1 MTFVRMLLCLVC
13 CALAAQTAFADDGM
27 VVVAK
32 GGDKPLLLWDAT
44 PVVTTIVSTKQPRQP
59 ALQDLESRAIQIVG
73 QRVGSLKRAKNV
85 TIRLIYQKT
94 GAVSPVY
101 GTATFEGIERLFE
114 LTVVADDARAHAK
127 QLADALEH
135 GTVPRGVS
143 VNVTGKLPPP

>member
-1 MTFVRMLLCLVC
+1 MMFFRTIVCVLCCLFAGQA
-13 CALAAQTAFADDGM
+13 ALADDGM

-44 PVVTTIVSTKQPRQP
+44 PVVTTIVSTKQPRAA
-59 ALQDLESRAIQIVG
+59 ALQDLESRAMQILG
-73 QRVGSLKRAKNV
+73 ERAPSLRHAKSL

-114 LTVVADDARAHAK
+114 LTASANDARSHAK
-127 QLADALEH
+127 QLADQLQH
-135 GTVPRGVS
+135 GSVPRGVDL
-143 VNVTGKLPPP
+143 NVTGKLPPP